1 MPFEKCVTT
10 PLRDLAYYYV
20 SFFVFALHF
29 SIPTM
34 QTRMAIF
41 TSTLSKSWHKVNSQR
56 NNSFITL
63 RIVIMGKKL
72 KLEVLHPQLQDR
84 TSFVPSFSNYL
95 IQGIIN
101 NVRIRFFMIMR
112 QRSALSAVASA
123 GRFLSSPCKKYHTIK
138 FKDRCSYNKALK
150 DRRHTV
156 CHCSFQIHP

>member
-1 MPFEKCVTT
+1 
-10 PLRDLAYYYV
+10 
-20 SFFVFALHF
+20 
-29 SIPTM
+29 M

-41 TSTLSKSWHKVNSQR
+41 TSTLSKSWQRVNSHR
-56 NNSFITL
+56 NNSFITTL

-72 KLEVLHPQLQDR
+72 KLEVLLNHPQPQDR

-138 FKDRCSYNKALK
+138 FKGRCSYNKALK

-156 CHCSFQIHP
+156 CHCCFQIHP

>member
-10 PLRDLAYYYV
+10 PLLDLAYYYV
-20 SFFVFALHF
+20 SFFVFVRHF

-41 TSTLSKSWHKVNSQR
+41 SLTLSKSWHKVNSQR

-72 KLEVLHPQLQDR
+72 KLEVLLNHPQLQDR

-123 GRFLSSPCKKYHTIK
+123 GRFLSSPCKKISH
-138 FKDRCSYNKALK
+138 
-150 DRRHTV
+150 H
-156 CHCSFQIHP
+156 